1 MDQVDSLSEKSGVG
15 TEEIRL
21 RLGYS
26 HKWRC
31 LHSGAVVTS
40 FHLEGAARESAGP
53 SLELSPSEVVL
64 LPRPWVLGDVMV
76 SLLDPPP
83 LSG

>member
-15 TEEIRL
+15 TEEICL
-21 RLGYS
+21 RLGCS

-31 LHSGAVVTS
+31 LHSGAAVTS

-53 SLELSPSEVVL
+53 SLELSPPKVV
-64 LPRPWVLGDVMV
+64 LPRPWVLGDVIV
-76 SLLDPPP
+76 SLLEPPP
-83 LSG
+83 LPG